1 MAYTNTNTNMTTSTG
16 LSAGMQTYY
25 NRTLLRTFEPN
36 LVHLQFGENYP
47 LPANSGKV
55 MQMRK
60 LIPIEG
66 KTTPLEEGN
75 PGAGTMLAETAITAE
90 IHQYGDHAEFS
101 DLIDLTHIDVTLAR
115 KVELFGNAGA
125 RAIDTIVRE
134 ELATCPNVIYANG
147 KTSRASLA
155 ATDKLTSVELRKA
168 VRALKKNHAQTF
180 NGYYIGIVGPDTVY
194 DLQDDDAFVKVS
206 AYQDKENI
214 YTGEVGRLFG
224 VRLVE
229 TTEAKIFEGA
239 GASSVSVASVI
250 VLGKYAYGL
259 TSIRG
264 GAAPHV
270 IVKPAGS
277 AGTADPLDQI
287 NSVGWK
293 LDAFAVKLLQPE
305 FAVRIE
311 CGYTA

>member
-1 MAYTNTNTNMTTSTG
+1 MSTT
-16 LSAGMQTYY
+16 
-25 NRTLLRTFEPN
+25 
-36 LVHLQFGENYP
+36 
-47 LPANSGKV
+47 
-55 MQMRK
+55 
-60 LIPIEG
+60 
-66 KTTPLEEGN
+66 
-75 PGAGTMLAETAITAE
+75 E

-101 DLIDLTHIDVTLAR
+101 DLIDLTHLDVTLAR

-125 RAIDTIVRE
+125 RAIDAIVRD
-134 ELATCPNVIYANG
+134 ELATCPNVIYAGG
-147 KTSRASLA
+147 KSSRTALTA
-155 ATDKLTSVELRKA
+155 GDKLTSVELRKA
-168 VRALKKNHAQTF
+168 VRTLKKSHAQPF
-180 NGYYIGIVGPDTVY
+180 GGYYIGIVGPDTVY
-194 DLQDDDAFVKVS
+194 DLQDDDSFVKVS

-229 TTEAKIFEGA
+229 TTEAKIFESA
-239 GASSVSVASVI
+239 GASGANVASVI

>member
-1 MAYTNTNTNMTTSTG
+1 MAYTNTNTNMTTSSG

-25 NRTLLRTFEPN
+25 NRALLKTFEPN

-75 PGAGTMLAETAITAE
+75 PGAGTMLAETEVTTE

-101 DLIDLTHIDVTLAR
+101 DLIDLTHLDVTLAR

-125 RAIDTIVRE
+125 RAIDAIVRD
-134 ELATCPNVIYANG
+134 ELATCPNVIYAGG
-147 KTSRASLA
+147 KSSRTALTA
-155 ATDKLTSVELRKA
+155 VDKLTSVELRKA
-168 VRALKKNHAQTF
+168 VRTLKKSHAQPF
-180 NGYYIGIVGPDTVY
+180 GGYYIGIVGPDTVY
-194 DLQDDDAFVKVS
+194 DLQDDESFVRVS
-206 AYQDKENI
+206 TYQDKENI

-229 TTEAKIFEGA
+229 TTEAKIFESA
-239 GASSVSVASVI
+239 GASGANVASVI
-250 VLGKYAYGL
+250 VLGKYAYGV
-259 TSIRG
+259 TSWK
-264 GAAPHV
+264 GAKPRV
-270 IVKPAGS
+270 IIKPSGS